1 MSKKRKKSPVD
12 WIEVAVQFLTGLITG
27 IVLLLLIEKLLG

>member
-27 IVLLLLIEKLLG
+27 IVLLFIEKLLG